1 MMSLPQAGDYSS
13 TGAMPQHEDGLGNGP
28 ENLVPTPA
36 APEAPSSVWFDYDL
50 AFSRNLGWFS
60 ELEQQRLREKRVAI
74 AGMGGV
80 GGIHLLTLTRLGI
93 GRFNVSDMDR
103 FELGNFNRQAAAFK
117 HTLGQP
123 KVDSAVAMAKEI
135 NPELD
140 VKVFGQGIN
149 EDNLEEFLEGVDVY
163 IDGLDFF
170 VLDIRRKLFA
180 LARKKGIPCITAG
193 PLGMG
198 TGYIVFT
205 PDGMSMEEYFR
216 FEGKTEQ
223 QQYIN
228 FLMGL
233 TPSLLHLRYLK
244 DGSRVDMANRKGPS
258 TVIACQLCAGVA
270 AAEAVKLMLGRGP
283 VKAAPY
289 YHHFDPYLNRFLTRK
304 LRWGN
309 DGPIQRLKTA
319 MVAWIARSFSKG
331 ARPRE
336 FEAEP
341 GTPVLTRIL
350 ETARW
355 APSPDNSQPWRFE
368 PLSETQVRVHID
380 LEQNS
385 PYAYRNS
392 EPLWVSAGMMVQ
404 ALRLAGSL
412 YGWGMNWTL
421 GGTPDAPVLDITF
434 DPNAGVP
441 VDVLA
446 YYLKGRTVARGPYR
460 MQPLSMADKDAL
472 AKALGPGLRLDWIE
486 SAGQRWRLSWV
497 NAKATGIRLRSKR
510 CHRVHMQVIDW
521 DHRFSRTGMPAGALG
536 MDPLGQRVMKF
547 VLADWK
553 RMKLASSLGAGLYS
567 GIEMD
572 VIPSM
577 WSGGFAVIR
586 RPKGEAGPLTPEA
599 RIRLG
604 EQVMRFWIEANRRG
618 LSFQPSLAAVFCA
631 SQSRAEDP
639 NKGLEPSLRDAA
651 AVVAQDYER
660 VTGFDPS
667 EIVFQ
672 ARLGVSRAKADAP
685 RSIRKLLGDLEYE
698 QAVGL

>member
-1 MMSLPQAGDYSS
+1 MPQREDGPGGAQAMEGSVNPYPSSLP
-13 TGAMPQHEDGLGNGP
+13 P
-28 ENLVPTPA
+28 
-36 APEAPSSVWFDYDL
+36 VWFDYDL
-50 AFSRNLGWFS
+50 AFSRNIGWFS

-80 GGIHLLTLTRLGI
+80 GGIHMLTLARLGV
-93 GRFNVSDMDR
+93 GRFHVSDMDR
-103 FELGNFNRQAAAFK
+103 FELGNFNRQMAAYK

-123 KVDSAVAMAKEI
+123 KVDSVVALAKEI

-140 VKVFGQGIN
+140 VKVFGQGVDEN
-149 EDNLEEFLEGVDVY
+149 NLEEFLEGVDVY

-216 FEGKTEQ
+216 FEGKTQ
-223 QQYIN
+223 HQQYIN

-258 TVIACQLCAGVA
+258 TAIACQLCAGVA
-270 AAEAVKLMLGRGP
+270 AVEAAKLMIGRGP

-289 YHHFDPYLNRFLTRK
+289 YHHFDPYLNRFLIRK

-319 MVAWIARSFSKG
+319 MVSWIAGSFSKG

-336 FEAEP
+336 VELEP

-350 ETARW
+350 EAARW

-368 PLSETQVRVHID
+368 QVGETQVRVHVD
-380 LEQNS
+380 LERDN
-385 PYAYRNS
+385 PYSYRDS
-392 EPLWVSAGMMVQ
+392 EPLWFSAGMMLQ
-404 ALRLAGSL
+404 ALRLAGTL
-412 YGWGMNWTL
+412 YGWGMTWQL
-421 GGTPDAPVLDITF
+421 AGTPDAPVLDVAF
-434 DPNAGVP
+434 DPQAGVP

-446 YYLKGRTVARGPYR
+446 YYLKARTVDRGAYR
-460 MQPLSMADKDAL
+460 MKPLTMDDKEAL
-472 AKALGPGLRLDWIE
+472 ARALGPGLRLDWIE
-486 SAGQRWRLSWV
+486 SLGERWRLSWV
-497 NAKATGIRLRSKR
+497 NAKATGIRLRSQR
-510 CHRVHMQVIDW
+510 CHRVHQEVIDW
-521 DHRFSRTGMPAGALG
+521 EHRFSRTGMPAGALG
-536 MDPLGQRVMKF
+536 MDPLGRKVMEF
-547 VLADWK
+547 VLADWQ
-553 RMKLASSLGAGLYS
+553 RMKLSSTMGAGLYA
-567 GIEMD
+567 GLEMD
-572 VIPSM
+572 VIPSVC
-577 WSGGFAVIR
+577 SGGFAVMR
-586 RPKGEAGPLTPEA
+586 RPEGETGPMTPLDRL
-599 RIRLG
+599 RIG

-618 LSFQPSLAAVFCA
+618 LSFQPSLAAVFCSA
-631 SQSRAEDP
+631 QTRGEDP
-639 NKGLEPSLRDAA
+639 QKGLEPRLRDAA
-651 AVVAQDYER
+651 ATVAQDYEK

-685 RSIRKLLGDLEYE
+685 RSIRKLLADLTNH
-698 QAVGL
+698 